1 MTATTTSTVVM
12 GREPQT
18 SSFAAAQ
25 PVRYY
30 RLNRRGRI
38 VVGALLALSLAGF
51 FFLLSTLFGGVVQAA
66 ENETAHFD
74 FVTVTVLPGD
84 SLWEIA
90 DKVAPDA
97 DPRAVI
103 ALVEELNGLDQSQ
116 SLQVGQTLLVPKL

>member
-1 MTATTTSTVVM
+1 MTTITTSTVVM
-12 GREPQT
+12 GREPQVGN
-18 SSFAAAQ
+18 FASTE

-30 RLNRRGRI
+30 RLNRRGRL

-66 ENETAHFD
+66 EPEAAKFD